1 MTGDFLGHEGTITSN
16 NRDIV
21 MAEGLKDLC
30 TYYEKWNA
38 YDCITTDLGI
48 LEWDAVSDDFNK
60 LTPVPVY
67 LTNDVF

>member
-1 MTGDFLGHEGTITSN
+1 
-16 NRDIV
+16 